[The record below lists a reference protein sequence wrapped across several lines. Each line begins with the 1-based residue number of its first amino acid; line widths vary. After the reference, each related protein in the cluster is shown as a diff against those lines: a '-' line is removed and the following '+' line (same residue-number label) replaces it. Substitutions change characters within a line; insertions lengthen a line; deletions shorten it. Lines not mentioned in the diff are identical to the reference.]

1 MSAKSVYVTDVYRPG
16 LSESKRFVF
25 LDETECYEFTAA
37 ATATKWYRVETN
49 VFEIQALVSILHILS
64 LRLVGRRHV
73 DATCVFCAS
82 SHHTV
87 RQALMA

>member
-49 VFEIQALVSILHILS
+49 IFEIQASSKHATKALK
-64 LRLVGRRHV
+64 
-73 DATCVFCAS
+73 DAFGV
-82 SHHTV
+82 
-87 RQALMA
+87 